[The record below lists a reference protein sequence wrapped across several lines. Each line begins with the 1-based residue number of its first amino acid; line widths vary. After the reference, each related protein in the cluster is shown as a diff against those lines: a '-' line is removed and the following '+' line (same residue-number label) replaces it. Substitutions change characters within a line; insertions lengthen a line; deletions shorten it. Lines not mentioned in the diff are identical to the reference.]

1 MALKKLGHSKIGKG
15 GAKNSSAGP
24 GFFGMVFAG
33 VLGGMAA
40 MALIGLICIS
50 LFALGFYLIKAY
62 NKPGTKTFEQLQP
75 MQIVGIVLCIL
86 ACLPFIQYF
95 FMGLLSSA
103 GGAAFD
109 SLTE

>member
-1 MALKKLGHSKIGKG
+1 MAKRKLGSSKYGGK
-15 GAKNSSAGP
+15 NESPS
-24 GFFGMVFAG
+24 FFGMFFAG

-40 MALIGLICIS
+40 MALVGLICIT
-50 LFALGFYLIKAY
+50 LFVLGFYLIKKF
-62 NKPGTKTFEQLQP
+62 NKPGTKTFEDLQP
-75 MQIVGIVLCIL
+75 MQIVGIVLCLL

-95 FMGLLSSA
+95 FMGLLGSA

>member
-1 MALKKLGHSKIGKG
+1 MAKLKKLGNSKFGGK
-15 GAKNSSAGP
+15 NESP
-24 GFFGMVFAG
+24 GFFGMFFAG

-40 MALIGLICIS
+40 MALVGLICIA
-50 LFALGFYLIKAY
+50 FFVLGFYLIKKY
-62 NKPGTKTFEQLQP
+62 NKPGTKTFEDLQP

-95 FMGLLSSA
+95 FMGLLANA

-109 SLTE
+109 SLME